1 MDLGLQDRVALVAG
15 SSRGIGRAIAAA
27 LAHEGCRVAVSG
39 RERATVDEA
48 AAELGRHLPPGRLM
62 AIAADLSQRPAIDRA
77 VAAITAEWGA
87 LDVLVANIGTG
98 AARPG
103 WDLDDRDWELSFDA
117 NLHASRRLIE
127 AVLPAMLERGRGSIV
142 CIASIAGLESL
153 SAPLTYSAAKAALV
167 SYAKNL
173 SRLVARRGVRVNVVA
188 PGNILFEGGSW
199 ARKVAERGDEVRRYI
214 DAEVPAGRFGSADE
228 IADAVTFLASDRAAF
243 VTGACLVADGGQ
255 TRSH

>member
-1 MDLGLQDRVALVAG
+1 
-15 SSRGIGRAIAAA
+15 
-27 LAHEGCRVAVSG
+27 
-39 RERATVDEA
+39 
-48 AAELGRHLPPGRLM
+48 
-62 AIAADLSQRPAIDRA
+62 
-77 VAAITAEWGA
+77 
-87 LDVLVANIGTG
+87 VLVANIGTG
-98 AARPG
+98 TARPG
-103 WDLDDRDWELSFDA
+103 WDLGDRDWELSFEA

-127 AVLPAMLERGRGSIV
+127 AVLPGMLEHGRGSIV

-153 SAPLTYSAAKAALV
+153 NAPLTYSAAKAALV

-188 PGNILFEGGSW
+188 PGNVLFEGGSW

-214 DAEVPAGRFGSADE
+214 DAEVPAGRFGGADE

-255 TRSH
+255 TRSY